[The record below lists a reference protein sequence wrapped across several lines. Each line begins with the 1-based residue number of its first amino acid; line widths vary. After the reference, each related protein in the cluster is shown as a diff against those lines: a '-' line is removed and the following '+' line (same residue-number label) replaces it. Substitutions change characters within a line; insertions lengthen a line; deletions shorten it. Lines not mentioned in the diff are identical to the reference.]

1 MVTRWLGRWSVL
13 VAGCAI
19 WGAGIDL
26 TVKSYLG
33 VAPWEIF
40 QVAVNELSG
49 ISLGRVGQLIG
60 LILVVITFLAA
71 HIKPRWGTL
80 TTLFLV
86 GSFVDIWYP
95 YVPEVQP
102 LAGRVLM
109 LLAGIGMIGLATGL
123 YLKVDLGAG
132 PRDAAMFAICKLTGK
147 SVRFARTSMEVF
159 ILVVGTLMGG
169 PFGVGTIVY
178 ALTIGPV
185 VQFFL
190 RLLRVEHESLWK
202 NEVPKGD

>member
-1 MVTRWLGRWSVL
+1 L

-26 TVKSYLG
+26 TVKSHLG

-60 LILVVITFLAA
+60 LVLVVITFLAA

-80 TTLFLV
+80 ITLFLV

-102 LAGRVLM
+102 LAGQVLM

-123 YLKVDLGAG
+123 YLKANLGAG
-132 PRDAAMFAICKLTGK
+132 PRDAAMFDRKKRPIRQNLLGGSHFGCWYADGGAIWCRDDCICFDNRPGCPVL
-147 SVRFARTSMEVF
+147 SAF
-159 ILVVGTLMGG
+159 I
-169 PFGVGTIVY
+169 
-178 ALTIGPV
+178 
-185 VQFFL
+185 
-190 RLLRVEHESLWK
+190 ES
-202 NEVPKGD
+202 

>member
-1 MVTRWLGRWSVL
+1 L

-26 TVKSYLG
+26 TVKSHLG

-60 LILVVITFLAA
+60 LVLVVITFLAA

-80 TTLFLV
+80 ITLFLV

-102 LAGRVLM
+102 LAGQVLM

-123 YLKVDLGAG
+123 YLKANLGAG
-132 PRDAAMFAICKLTGK
+132 PRDAAMFAICKLTGR
-147 SVRFARTSMEVF
+147 SVRFARTSLEVL

-185 VQFFL
+185 VQFSL
-190 RLLRVEHESLWK
+190 RLLRVEYEPLWK
-202 NEVPKGD
+202 DEVQEGH